1 VPAALHGTTLSI
13 SARIGSFPQCSTVL
27 LDPKFVNSIYA
38 GFDSAQGGSIPPVYT
53 APLYTTNDG
62 ASWHTVPIP
71 KGMTIEAFGGF
82 TVIGDHVLALF
93 NDDVDENRQFPSGT
107 RNGYS
112 VAEVTSNGGATW
124 SATTQGCPDA
134 GPCMSFGANG
144 VNYCNM
150 SGSYQSLLL
159 GPSGATQSSGIRWTN
174 SSWVTSVNSCFSQQL
189 VATSRHDLLLLDPS
203 SQYSLLRSTTS
214 GRTWSYVALPVVPNM
229 NYAPDSAPLGN
240 SFALASNGSLFA
252 VMQVPATP
260 REDLYRLYPSATSWC
275 RVPGAIPAL
284 TRNATISPL
293 RVDGNFLL
301 WSQINYS
308 NNGKETLSMRDVAIA
323 KLIC

>member
-1 VPAALHGTTLSI
+1 
-13 SARIGSFPQCSTVL
+13 
-27 LDPKFVNSIYA
+27 
-38 GFDSAQGGSIPPVYT
+38 
-53 APLYTTNDG
+53 
-62 ASWHTVPIP
+62 
-71 KGMTIEAFGGF
+71 
-82 TVIGDHVLALF
+82 
-93 NDDVDENRQFPSGT
+93 
-107 RNGYS
+107 
-112 VAEVTSNGGATW
+112 
-124 SATTQGCPDA
+124 
-134 GPCMSFGANG
+134 
-144 VNYCNM
+144 
-150 SGSYQSLLL
+150 
-159 GPSGATQSSGIRWTN
+159 
-174 SSWVTSVNSCFSQQL
+174 
-189 VATSRHDLLLLDPS
+189 
-203 SQYSLLRSTTS
+203 
-214 GRTWSYVALPVVPNM
+214 VALPVVPNM